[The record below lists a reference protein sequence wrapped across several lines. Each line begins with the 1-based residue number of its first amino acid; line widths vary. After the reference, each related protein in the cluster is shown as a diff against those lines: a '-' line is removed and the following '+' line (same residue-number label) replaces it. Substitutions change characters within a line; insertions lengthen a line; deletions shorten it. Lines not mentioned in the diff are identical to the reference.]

1 MLQPDTTC
9 IQLFLCCLVV
19 LSAICMFSKVVYYI
33 IRNKYQVW
41 FNFLI
46 AIYSLTLKV
55 IGNIKVAIQEFHLS
69 M

>member
-1 MLQPDTTC
+1 
-9 IQLFLCCLVV
+9 
-19 LSAICMFSKVVYYI
+19 MFSKVVYYI
-33 IRNKYQVW
+33 LRNKYQVW

-46 AIYSLTLKV
+46 AIYSLTWKV